1 MHQLTD
7 KALLIAEDEQEAFR
21 LLYDRYWQALY
32 LKALYRIGNDAD
44 AQDLVQ
50 EVFIGLWR
58 NKNNILSQDSLSAYL
73 FTALKYGIIKRVYR
87 QAQKGLI
94 VPLSVEDLE
103 KTELTAE
110 ELLHYKELQSVIAA
124 EVAALP
130 ERMQEVYRLSRT
142 ENLSTKEI
150 AQRLNLSEQTVKNTL
165 SAALKRLREKLAR
178 YACWLPF
185 FI

>member
-58 NKNNILSQDSLSAYL
+58 NKNNILSQDSPYYHRIL
-73 FTALKYGIIKRVYR
+73 FLPIF
-87 QAQKGLI
+87 
-94 VPLSVEDLE
+94 
-103 KTELTAE
+103 
-110 ELLHYKELQSVIAA
+110 LLHLNMVLLSGFTG
-124 EVAALP
+124 
-130 ERMQEVYRLSRT
+130 RLKKGS
-142 ENLSTKEI
+142 
-150 AQRLNLSEQTVKNTL
+150 
-165 SAALKRLREKLAR
+165 
-178 YACWLPF
+178 
-185 FI
+185 